1 MKKKMKLYINKLTV
15 LQWKVQINICVW
27 QNEKRENE

>member
-1 MKKKMKLYINKLTV
+1 MKEKMKLYINKLTV
-15 LQWKVQINICVW
+15 LQLKFQINICVW